1 MLLFRTSGSS
11 SPASSVLYATN
22 QSHVCINLSLE
33 SQEEF
38 LGLKTFFLKKFFSL
52 KNCCLQ
58 TIYIEL
64 LNTMEN
70 TASCL
75 SESGGWGV

>member
-38 LGLKTFFLKKFFSL
+38 LGLKTFFFKKIFFI
-52 KNCCLQ
+52 KK
-58 TIYIEL
+58 L
-64 LNTMEN
+64 LLANH
-70 TASCL
+70 L
-75 SESGGWGV
+75 H